1 MSKFF
6 SITLDRDVILDDNQT
21 SQDTGWSSQHILD
34 EILAYRITK
43 FESLDDVN
51 VSNKQDKQVVIYSA
65 DQQKF
70 TTVDLQNIGDTTGL
84 SLNQVSKMGVTGS
97 TTTPY
102 EVDIPINTVDF
113 KVPKVNVL
121 KYLPVNDNIIKTLN
135 NFSNSESNDFQS
147 DEMVTFDDTA
157 HLQTNYNY
165 SMTQTTDN
173 TNLATGEYEIEID
186 KSIFKEIDNME
197 ENIDG
202 VNEILTM
209 SAIPFDRLLIASGDK
224 DLSYVQNID
233 YFKLTGTGNNLKVVV
248 SVDSGVA
255 WKTFSTDTNTWNNI
269 NLTVNDVKEKGIDI
283 TTFNAINSTY
293 WNLLNTNKKIRFAY
307 LLSMDNISDTENVD
321 NLDLQYDGQGE
332 WMEAKDNEYDIIYKS
347 NTLLEILLK
356 FSGDVK
362 INY

>member
-6 SITLDRDVILDDNQT
+6 SITLDRDVVLDDNQT

-51 VSNKQDKQVVIYSA
+51 VSNKQDKQVIIYSA

-84 SLNQVSKMGVTGS
+84 SLKQISKMGVVGS
-97 TTTPY
+97 TSSPY
-102 EVDIPINTVDF
+102 IVDIPINTLDF
-113 KVPKVNVL
+113 KVPRVNVL

-165 SMTQTTDN
+165 QMVYENDIG
-173 TNLATGEYEIEID
+173 TNGREYSCEID
-186 KSIFKEIDNME
+186 KSIFKEIDDIKETIN
-197 ENIDG
+197 G
-202 VNEILTM
+202 VDEMLTLT
-209 SAIPFDRLLIASGDK
+209 AIPLDRLLIASGDK

-233 YFKLTGTGNNLKVVV
+233 YFKIAGTGNNLKVVV
-248 SVDSGVA
+248 SVDSGVT
-255 WKTFSTDTNTWNNI
+255 WKTFNTDTNTWDNI
-269 NLTVNDVKEKGIDI
+269 NLIVEDVKAKGIDI
-283 TTFNAINSTY
+283 STFNAINSTY
-293 WNLLNTNKKIRFAY
+293 WNLLNTNKKVRFAY
-307 LLSMDNISDTENVD
+307 LLCMDNISDVENVD

-332 WMEAKDNEYDIIYKS
+332 WMEAKDSEYDVIYKS
-347 NTLLEILLK
+347 NTSLEILLK